1 MVKAF
6 IEPICFTPYNS
17 AHVDEPKTLANPFEI
32 PIKPKNT
39 NAVNGISKKIE
50 NSGGIILEGVCF
62 YNMHAREIGAANGW
76 KRLMSNSAKIINILG
91 GYGYETILNSMEKCV
106 VSACQGKIV
115 K

>member
-1 MVKAF
+1 MKVLCDK
-6 IEPICFTPYNS
+6 
-17 AHVDEPKTLANPFEI
+17 
-32 PIKPKNT
+32 
-39 NAVNGISKKIE
+39 NGISKKIE

-62 YNMHAREIGAANGW
+62 YNMHAREIGEANGW

-106 VSACQGKIV
+106 ISAHQGKIV

>member
-1 MVKAF
+1 M
-6 IEPICFTPYNS
+6 EYQ
-17 AHVDEPKTLANPFEI
+17 
-32 PIKPKNT
+32 
-39 NAVNGISKKIE
+39 KKIE

-62 YNMHAREIGAANGW
+62 YNMHAREIGEANGW

-106 VSACQGKIV
+106 ISACQGKIV

>member
-1 MVKAF
+1 MLYLRILSELLDGNKIHPKVSLLVCTPSAVKVL
-6 IEPICFTPYNS
+6 C
-17 AHVDEPKTLANPFEI
+17 DK
-32 PIKPKNT
+32 
-39 NAVNGISKKIE
+39 NGISKKIE

-62 YNMHAREIGAANGW
+62 YNMHAREIGEANGW

-106 VSACQGKIV
+106 ISACQGKIV